1 MLRLKLLGVG
11 AMNSPRYRPAGLL
24 ATWSGHR
31 VMLDGGGAADPAA
44 PLDGWLVSDEHAEL
58 MPRIRRRAKEL
69 AVRPR
74 IDSFAANGVRLRP
87 LPVLHTSHRTVGYM
101 LETTTRYAVWA
112 PEFWVFPRWATGA
125 DLMFADAAGWKRP
138 IRFTGGVG
146 GHACVEDV
154 AAAARRAAVRRLV
167 FAHIGRPSIA
177 AIDQKQRPPFGRWG
191 VEGAVFLLR

>member
-1 MLRLKLLGVG
+1 MLRLTLLGVG
-11 AMNSPRYRPAGLL
+11 AMNSPHYRPAGLL

-101 LETTTRYAVWA
+101 LETTTR
-112 PEFWVFPRWATGA
+112 
-125 DLMFADAAGWKRP
+125 
-138 IRFTGGVG
+138 
-146 GHACVEDV
+146 
-154 AAAARRAAVRRLV
+154 
-167 FAHIGRPSIA
+167 
-177 AIDQKQRPPFGRWG
+177 
-191 VEGAVFLLR
+191 